1 MAAAAHSYIYDIP
14 SIQDNYPDLPA
25 VLGSIDLSCRIQA
38 GSPVTRNNMLHAQ
51 AVAKALRGLKGEN
64 ETTRQLCFLHFF

>member
-1 MAAAAHSYIYDIP
+1 MAAAAHGYIYDIP

-25 VLGSIDLSCRIQA
+25 ILGSIDLNRRIQA
-38 GSPVTRNNMLHAQ
+38 GSPVTRDNMLHAQ

-64 ETTRQLCFLHFF
+64 ETTRQLCFLRFF